1 MSLSRLIIFI
11 IGLVLA
17 LVGLFLVINNLHDL
31 WSLVVGGVLIVIG
44 VVLLSGKVL
53 TL

>member
-1 MSLSRLIIFI
+1 MSLSRLIIFAIGIILAVFGLIVVLNNWHDLVSLI
-11 IGLVLA
+11 IGL
-17 LVGLFLVINNLHDL
+17 
-31 WSLVVGGVLIVIG
+31 VLIVIG